1 MNANKTLKLILASM
15 VTLGIGAT
23 VAFLGTPSAFS
34 LTNGASTT
42 YQLKMTSEKNRV
54 NTSSQVK
61 DDVIDLLTEEGHE
74 VEFEY
79 NNLKG
84 SASGWQ
90 TMADNNSYIMNSEP
104 INGLTSISF
113 GILEDGDYNFLI
125 KCSDTADFAKSSSM
139 SIYFSDIFG
148 IKEATW
154 DFGKKSPA
162 YVQLLSEN
170 NQPVTIDFITLEYT
184 CMPK

>member
-23 VAFLGTPSAFS
+23 VAFLGTPSAFR

-54 NTSSQVK
+54 NTSSQSK
-61 DDVIDLLTEEGHE
+61 GDVVDLLTEEGHE

-84 SASGWQ
+84 SDSGWQ
-90 TMADNNSYIMNSEP
+90 TMTDNYSYIMNSTA

-113 GILEDGDYNFLI
+113 GIIDDGDFNFLI

-139 SIYFSDIFG
+139 SISLWTLFG
-148 IKEATW
+148 TKSATW
-154 DFGKKSPA
+154 DFDKKSPA

-184 CMPK
+184 CIAK